1 MNRRRFLAGVGT
13 GLATVSGGYA
23 GVRVGDLRPFAPA
36 LPSGE
41 TPRERIVAA
50 AAHRYAVDHRA
61 RTTVRVERDGTDDAP
76 YESAR
81 YEERHQHSRRRHLHR
96 FVALAV
102 PPGVPP
108 LPYHG
113 LPALFHWDDVRDG
126 RSSLPAGGLL
136 YHTDGLVAFDYRTAR
151 PAANPKRFGTASVEA
166 TDDMP
171 AMFGEFV
178 RPHRASWTERDR
190 TSETVTYELAGA
202 DAYSQVVPLYLSPTP
217 VNDTSR
223 IRATLDRDTG
233 RLRQLVDR
241 RDLSVPPERVDDER
255 VDGYRL
261 VYHIETTFDRYGTAT
276 ATLPPGAS
284 VPLGTRFRAAMSD
297 LGTY

>member
-1 MNRRRFLAGVGT
+1 
-13 GLATVSGGYA
+13 
-23 GVRVGDLRPFAPA
+23 
-36 LPSGE
+36 
-41 TPRERIVAA
+41 
-50 AAHRYAVDHRA
+50 
-61 RTTVRVERDGTDDAP
+61 
-76 YESAR
+76 
-81 YEERHQHSRRRHLHR
+81 
-96 FVALAV
+96 
-102 PPGVPP
+102 
-108 LPYHG
+108 
-113 LPALFHWDDVRDG
+113 
-126 RSSLPAGGLL
+126 
-136 YHTDGLVAFDYRTAR
+136 
-151 PAANPKRFGTASVEA
+151 
-166 TDDMP
+166 
-171 AMFGEFV
+171 MFGEFV